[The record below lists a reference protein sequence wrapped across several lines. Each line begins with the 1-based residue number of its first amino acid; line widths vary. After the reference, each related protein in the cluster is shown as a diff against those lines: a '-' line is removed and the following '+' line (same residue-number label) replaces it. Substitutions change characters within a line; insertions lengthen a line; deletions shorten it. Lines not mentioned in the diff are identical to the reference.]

1 MSGTITICYE
11 MRKNKIGG
19 GEKIEQVG
27 VRSDWN
33 PTKRRSTQDVQE
45 WEKGWEMTRDNHS
58 TRWARIGQGVGRRKK
73 VRSDRNPTKRRMV
86 GGQWMSLPRTVCPEG
101 GGAPWAGSVFFSTRS
116 EELPLLT
123 DVQ

>member
-27 VRSDWN
+27 VRSDRN

-45 WEKGWEMTRDNHS
+45 QEKG
-58 TRWARIGQGVGRRKK
+58 
-73 VRSDRNPTKRRMV
+73 
-86 GGQWMSLPRTVCPEG
+86 
-101 GGAPWAGSVFFSTRS
+101 
-116 EELPLLT
+116 
-123 DVQ
+123 